1 MDSRYVH
8 TLTGIGSMATG
19 SLMSALADAYE
30 RNTGSE
36 ISLIAVGGVDAA
48 QRVRA
53 GEAFDFAV
61 LAAGAIDSLA
71 ADGHVERGRVD
82 LARSEMVAA
91 VRAGA
96 AHPDIGSEGVLRSA
110 VLDARRI
117 GYSTG
122 PSGDHLMRLLAR
134 WNLVEIVAPRLV
146 QAPPG
151 MPVAALLAQGMAD
164 LGFQQMSEF
173 VNKPG
178 IEVVAPLPAPVQ
190 LVTMFSAALC
200 TGSNHPAAVREF
212 LAFAESREADDI
224 KLRCGMTPA
233 GHDG

>member
-1 MDSRYVH
+1 MDSLHVH
-8 TLTGIGSMATG
+8 TLTGIGSMATR
-19 SLMSALADAYE
+19 SLMSALADTYE
-30 RNTGSE
+30 HNTGRE

-61 LAAGAIDSLA
+61 LAAGVIDSLA
-71 ADGHVERGRVD
+71 ADGRVERARID

-91 VRAGA
+91 VRAGS
-96 AHPDIGSEGVLRSA
+96 AHPDIGSEGALRSA

-122 PSGDHLMRLLAR
+122 PSGDHLMRVLAR
-134 WNLVEIVAPRLV
+134 WNLMDIMAPRLV
-146 QAPPG
+146 QAPSG
-151 MPVAALLAQGMAD
+151 MPVAALLAQDMAD
-164 LGFQQMSEF
+164 LGFQQTSEF
-173 VNKPG
+173 VDQPG

-200 TGSNHPAAVREF
+200 AGSNHLGAVREF
-212 LAFAESREADDI
+212 LAFAASREADDI
-224 KLRCGMTPA
+224 KLRCGMAPA
-233 GHDG
+233 SHDG